1 MDLHRIG
8 VKFFLEDP
16 AKADPEA
23 VVPVLHRWIQS
34 SAVPGTLIDV
44 ADYAHL
50 PQSPG
55 VVLVAHEWTLM
66 VDETEGPRGLLMLRK
81 APLEGALPARIAA
94 VIREAAKACA
104 VLEREAGLPGARFR
118 GGEAWVLSN
127 DRLEAPNTDAAW
139 TAFRPAVEAAAK
151 AVWGAAAAVER
162 DARDPR
168 SRLIARVKAPAPG
181 GVAALAGA

>member
-1 MDLHRIG
+1 MDLHRIA

-16 AKADPEA
+16 AKADLAA

-34 SAVPGTLIDV
+34 SAIPGTLIDV

-55 VVLVAHEWTLM
+55 VVLVAHEWILM
-66 VDETEGPRGLLMLRK
+66 IDETEGPRGLLLQRR
-81 APLEGALPARIAA
+81 AQLEGALDRRIVAVVLDAAR
-94 VIREAAKACA
+94 ACA
-104 VLEREAGLPGARFR
+104 RLEQDAGLRFR
-118 GGEAWVLSN
+118 AGGAWVLSN

-139 TAFRPAVEAAAK
+139 AGLKPAVEAAAK
-151 AVWGAAAAVER
+151 AVWGGSAVVSRE
-162 DARDPR
+162 ARD
-168 SRLIARVKAPAPG
+168 SRARLTARVEAPAPG